1 VIFCAAEFCNQG
13 LVASCKIWREIL
25 KKLMKKIKKIEER
38 MASRKSVAA
47 FRFVLIFGRIQLFFE
62 GLVCRIQDFQFHAK
76 VGASFQKLAK
86 KKSISAR
93 FATGK
98 V

>member
-13 LVASCKIWREIL
+13 LVASCKIWREIF

-47 FRFVLIFGRIQLFFE
+47 FRFVLIFGRIFE